1 MDKKIKC
8 VLLVDDDGTTNFINY
23 RIITKLDIAEK
34 IHTEINGEKA
44 LNFLQYY
51 SENNNNN
58 CPELIILDL
67 KMPVMDG
74 AAATRHLTEH
84 YPQIG
89 IIALTMFDE
98 EDLIIDMLEA
108 GAKGYLLKNADKN
121 EIVEAIKSVYQQQ
134 PYYCRHTSNKLA
146 QMVAKSKFNP
156 YKHKQKPEFNERE
169 IDIIGDICNGL
180 TSKQI
185 AEKILLSVRTVEGL
199 RLKIMEKM
207 EVKNTAG
214 IIIYAIK
221 NSLYRA
227 G

>member
-1 MDKKIKC
+1 MKLHGNIK
-8 VLLVDDDGTTNFINY
+8 VIIADDHEIFRDGLRIMLQKQPDIHLVAEASDG
-23 RIITKLDIAEK
+23 K
-34 IHTEINGEKA
+34 
-44 LNFLQYY
+44 
-51 SENNNNN
+51 
-58 CPELIILDL
+58 ELIDQVEQWQPDIVISDV
-67 KMPVMDG
+67 KMPRMDG
-74 AAATRHLTEH
+74 VAATRHLTRH

-108 GAKGYLLKNADKN
+108 GAKGYLLKNADKH
-121 EIVEAIKSVYQQQ
+121 EIVEAVKSVYSQE

-156 YKHKQKPEFNERE
+156 YKQNAKPEFNERE
-169 IDIIGDICNGL
+169 NEIIGDICNGL

-185 AEKILLSVRTVEGL
+185 AEKIFLSVRTVEGL
-199 RLKIMEKM
+199 RMKIMEKM

-221 NSLYRA
+221 HGLFKPES
-227 G
+227 

>member
-1 MDKKIKC
+1 MKLHGNIK
-8 VLLVDDDGTTNFINY
+8 VIIADDHEIFRDGLRIMLQKQPDIHLVAEAADG
-23 RIITKLDIAEK
+23 R
-34 IHTEINGEKA
+34 
-44 LNFLQYY
+44 
-51 SENNNNN
+51 
-58 CPELIILDL
+58 ELIDQVEQWQPDIVISDV
-67 KMPVMDG
+67 KMPRMDG
-74 AAATRHLTEH
+74 VTAARYLARH

-108 GAKGYLLKNADKN
+108 GAKGYLLKNADKH
-121 EIVEAIKSVYQQQ
+121 EIVEAVKSVYSQE

-156 YKHKQKPEFNERE
+156 YKQKEKPEFNERE
-169 IDIIGDICNGL
+169 SEIIVDICKGL

-185 AEKILLSVRTVEGL
+185 AEKIFLSVRTVEGL
-199 RLKIMEKM
+199 RMKIMEKM

-221 NSLYRA
+221 HGLFKPES
-227 G
+227 